1 MGFNNLRQWQ
11 SSLSLAGGNTKRMTQ
26 SATGIMARYAT
37 AQIRR
42 QLPPGGN
49 FPGYASK
56 GVLKANIIAQPV
68 TQQGNAYSAVVGLNP
83 GAPTRVKQYAFA
95 HEYGWS
101 IRAKKAPYLVF
112 QISGQWF
119 RKKSVYIR
127 PKHWF
132 QDGWAAFTAGAN
144 SALETYVRSQW
155 PPVR

>member
-11 SSLSLAGGNTKRMTQ
+11 SSLNLASGNTKRIAQ
-26 SATGIMARYAT
+26 EATGVMARYAK
-37 AQIRR
+37 AQIQR

-56 GVLKANIIAQPV
+56 GVLKAQIVTQPV
-68 TQQGNAYSAVVGLNP
+68 TQQGNTYSAVVGLNP
-83 GAPTRVKQYAFA
+83 AAPTRVKQYAFA

-112 QISGQWF
+112 QIGGKWF

-132 QDGWAAFTAGAN
+132 QDGWAAIVTALPAV
-144 SALETYVRSQW
+144 LERYVRSQW